1 MEEKEIIEQRKLVP
15 VAAMVSAGK
24 SKLLNVLY
32 NTNILYCHSG
42 IGTKFVNILRYNPK
56 IKKPC
61 FYHLK
66 LEKQKD
72 KYIFYKDLTQDIYE
86 GEESITEANKN
97 INQCLRAELETKYE
111 DLFYMTEINEVPFIK
126 DKEYLLS
133 HDLCDIPGLSEY
145 QNNNNEIKEKE
156 KEIEKPREIN
166 NIKEIEKEKTY
177 EKGIKEF
184 GLIINME
191 NDFNIKEEKIENKK
205 ENDLNEE
212 KNSENNKEKDK
223 NIDEDIYSKIDIEHE
238 HTYLTEIFKI
248 IKNSIDG
255 AIIILSIENYQ
266 KLENFEIIA
275 KLHKIIGKEIT
286 NFLIILNK
294 MDLSLNPKNDIQKCK
309 GLLIQNF
316 QKFKTFNINLNT
328 FIPLSVDQLKNE
340 LLMEKSFKHL
350 INYHFY
356 NYMSKKNEEKNTKQT
371 SSGKSFIDHLSDIIK
386 TVGNIK
392 KEEIESKVEELNER
406 EDIENINKE
415 LIGIIN
421 DIKNNFSGSDI
432 SLGISEKDFVEA
444 EEDELPD
451 PDIVNE
457 SDIDICNL
465 NPTFIIK
472 YFYYCFDKREKLLM
486 PTFSPETIYLL
497 SYFTTKKE
505 ELKLENNIKNDDDK
519 INEMTKKNREI
530 ILHLNDISKKLI
542 ESKFYIK
549 EVDNIINLITKTI
562 IDLKTYDVILI
573 PFIGPTNSGKTTIIN
588 GIIGKEILPTDLNE
602 CTKRGI
608 IIRYSNKN
616 EEDITIRKASFKEE
630 KCLDK
635 TSYYFEDERLIGRGI
650 KQVRETLQGLNLNFN
665 KNEEDSFYYIR
676 TKIKLSK

>member
-1 MEEKEIIEQRKLVP
+1 
-15 VAAMVSAGK
+15 
-24 SKLLNVLY
+24 
-32 NTNILYCHSG
+32 
-42 IGTKFVNILRYNPK
+42 
-56 IKKPC
+56 
-61 FYHLK
+61 
-66 LEKQKD
+66 
-72 KYIFYKDLTQDIYE
+72 
-86 GEESITEANKN
+86 
-97 INQCLRAELETKYE
+97 
-111 DLFYMTEINEVPFIK
+111 
-126 DKEYLLS
+126 
-133 HDLCDIPGLSEY
+133 
-145 QNNNNEIKEKE
+145 
-156 KEIEKPREIN
+156 
-166 NIKEIEKEKTY
+166 
-177 EKGIKEF
+177 
-184 GLIINME
+184 
-191 NDFNIKEEKIENKK
+191 
-205 ENDLNEE
+205 
-212 KNSENNKEKDK
+212 
-223 NIDEDIYSKIDIEHE
+223 
-238 HTYLTEIFKI
+238 
-248 IKNSIDG
+248 
-255 AIIILSIENYQ
+255 
-266 KLENFEIIA
+266 
-275 KLHKIIGKEIT
+275 
-286 NFLIILNK
+286 

-457 SDIDICNL
+457 TDIDICNL

-472 YFYYCFDKREKLLM
+472 YFYYCFDKKEKLLT
-486 PTFSPETIYLL
+486 PTFSTETINLL

-530 ILHLNDISKKLI
+530 ILHLNDISKKLN

-630 KCLDK
+630 KCLDNI
-635 TSYYFEDERLIGRGI
+635 SYYFEDERLIGRGI

-676 TKIKLSK
+676 TKIKLFDDLGLSDYYKKMIYLIDFPGY